1 MAFQTRS
8 FLRNVKNWFHI
19 SKDLR
24 IGNSR
29 APKPERWARPTPLLH
44 QNVTRQDRQRVYAIL
59 SPLSDPASHV
69 SALLQSVGEQG
80 TAITSRIQIVRAT
93 NLIHDYSK
101 PRSGNLKLS
110 RANLAPDTMLTIIR
124 LKKSCRRTGARCS
137 TRTATDQPLSSYVH
151 CDDGAAHKTGL
162 I

>member
-59 SPLSDPASHV
+59 SPLSDPASQV

-80 TAITSRIQIVRAT
+80 TASTSRIQIVRAT

-101 PRSGNLKLS
+101 PRSGNFEIVQGQFGTRHHANYHPVEKEL
-110 RANLAPDTMLTIIR
+110 RAN
-124 LKKSCRRTGARCS
+124 RCS
-137 TRTATDQPLSSYVH
+137 MLN
-151 CDDGAAHKTGL
+151 
-162 I
+162 